1 MPPTAKPDPEP
12 EQPVA
17 TTLDSPPVEEALDL
31 SVTEPPAGAVGAGGG
46 APPPGPTL
54 KDYNPEEDREQMRG
68 RIAQLLLW
76 LLITV
81 VVLSFIVISW
91 CDKDRWSYLK
101 EFLTIVFGPL
111 TTLIGAVTG
120 FYYGSVQ
127 KSGKG

>member
-1 MPPTAKPDPEP
+1 MPSPANPDPE
-12 EQPVA
+12 QPISGMA
-17 TTLDSPPVEEALDL
+17 DSPGVETALDL
-31 SVTEPPAGAVGAGGG
+31 STTEPPVSAGGAGG
-46 APPPGPTL
+46 APPSGPTL